1 MTKKAQM
8 QMTETIAILF
18 IFFLLLL
25 FGIVF
30 YYQYSKGAIKEKH
43 QELTEA
49 RALDTTVR
57 VLFLPELICS
67 RGEAEKEENCLDL
80 MKLRSF
86 DTIIQ
91 QHWEDYYFHLFSYG
105 RIVVYRLYPEP
116 KEWIIYDK
124 KKAEFKGYTPTF
136 FVVSL
141 RDDRAGDEKPL
152 YSFGYIEI
160 GVYS

>member
-1 MTKKAQM
+1 MKKKAQM

-18 IFFLLLL
+18 IFFILLL
-25 FGIVF
+25 FGIIF
-30 YYQYSKGAIKEKH
+30 YYHYSKGAIKEQH

-57 VLFLPELICS
+57 VLFLPELLCS

-80 MKLRSF
+80 MKLRQF
-86 DTIIQ
+86 DGVVQ
-91 QHWEDYYFHLFSYG
+91 QHLEEYYFHLFSYG
-105 RIVVYRLYPEP
+105 KIAVYSLYPEQ
-116 KEWIIYDK
+116 KEWIVYDK
-124 KKAEFKGYTPTF
+124 KRDESKGYTPTF
-136 FVVSL
+136 FVISL
-141 RDDRAGDEKPL
+141 RDDVAGGEEPL